1 MKQKTNFY
9 TVSPILLNVV
19 FAFIVCSC
27 GGLFNSADMREQA
40 LADQQMQIEQRIYHY
55 SSDSSLLL
63 FNINTDDLLYARSS
77 KENGFRA
84 QLMVEIKLID
94 PDNRQTVYVDSL
106 LYEDNQQSQDEDLL
120 VGRIPIPIPSN
131 KNLELRTRYT
141 DINKKQEVILRGFT
155 NKTGKAYADGVL
167 LIMPNGLPLISRVN
181 QSNGVFEVKGNTSRN
196 SKLFYSN
203 KDFGMAPP
211 PFAKQVDFGNIVF
224 EVRNLRDTLVLDSN
238 RQGFYKIGTGIGSN
252 DYFTFLHRP
261 KGFPMPSDYREL
273 ILATGYFKTSEELN
287 PYLKNINTREAFES
301 FWLTLCGNK
310 EKAKRSLQEYYE
322 RLSEANKF
330 FTQYTDG
337 WKTDRGMVYMIL
349 GPPAR
354 VFYEEKSEIWI
365 YGRDSNVNTVSFT
378 FEKKYS
384 DQIGM
389 YYELNRNGGYRQ
401 VWSIAVST
409 WRAGRIFRF

>member
-1 MKQKTNFY
+1 MKQKSIFY
-9 TVSPILLNVV
+9 TVSPILLNVI

-94 PDNRQTVYVDSL
+94 PDNKQIVYHDSL

-120 VGRIPIPIPSN
+120 VGRIPIPIPNN
-131 KNLELRTRYT
+131 KNLEIRTRYT
-141 DINKKQEVILRGFT
+141 DLNKKQELILRGFT
-155 NKTGKAYADGVL
+155 NKTGKSYADGVL

-181 QSNGVFEVKGNTSRN
+181 QSNGTFSIKGNTGGK

-203 KDFGMAPP
+203 KDFGIAPP
-211 PFAKQVDFGNIVF
+211 PFASQVNFGNIVF
-224 EVRNLRDTLVLDSN
+224 EVSNLKDTLVLDSN
-238 RQGFYKIGTGIGSN
+238 RQGYYKIGTGIGSN

-261 KGFPMPSDYREL
+261 QGFPMPNDYREL
-273 ILATGYFKTSEELN
+273 LLATSYFQNPDELN
-287 PYLKNINTREAFES
+287 PYLKNPNTREAFEA
-301 FWLTLCGNK
+301 FWLKLTGNK

-354 VFYEEKSEIWI
+354 VFYEENSEIWI
-365 YGRDSNVNTVSFT
+365 YGRDSNVNTISFT